1 MEANPL
7 TGKAAL
13 VTGAPRRVGRA
24 VALELARA
32 GLDIAFTY
40 RSSQAEALDLVRE
53 LESLGRRALA
63 VRADLEDQN
72 APETIFNEVS
82 RAFPQLYALVNNAS
96 CFAASPLAK
105 LALADFERN
114 MAVNAR
120 APLFLMQRFAPALG
134 SHARPGRIV
143 NFVDI
148 HVLGQ
153 PLKGYVAYNVS
164 KAALLEATKTLA
176 MELAPRVTVNA
187 VAPGVIAWAESYG
200 PKAREAY
207 LKRVPLGR
215 AGTPDDAARAVLFL
229 VRDAD
234 YTTGQVLRLDGGRLL
249 T

>member
-1 MEANPL
+1 LDASPL
-7 TGKAAL
+7 IGKAAL
-13 VTGAPRRVGRA
+13 VTGAARRVGRA

-40 RSSQAEALDLVRE
+40 RSSSQEVLDLVRE
-53 LESLGRRALA
+53 VEALGRRALA
-63 VRADLEDQN
+63 VRADLEDAG
-72 APETIFNEVS
+72 APDAIFDEVS
-82 RAFPQLYALVNNAS
+82 RAFPKLYALVNNAS
-96 CFAASPLAK
+96 FFEATPLAK
-105 LALADFERN
+105 LTLQDFERN
-114 MAVNAR
+114 LAVNAR
-120 APLFLMQRFAPALG
+120 APLFLMQRFAPLLA
-134 SHARPGRIV
+134 SHERPGRIV
-143 NFVDI
+143 SFVDI

-164 KAALLEATKTLA
+164 KAALLEATMTLA

-187 VAPGVIAWAESYG
+187 VAPGVVEWPESYSA
-200 PKAREAY
+200 KEKESY

-215 AGTPDDAARAVLFL
+215 PGTPGDAARAVLFL